1 MARSVDARLLELG
14 GGADL
19 ALGEGADLALGE
31 GADLALSGGADRAL
45 GGGAD
50 LRGGADLALGGDDA
64 QGVWVQG
71 VWLPTGSDAGLALG
85 VEP

>member
-1 MARSVDARLLELG
+1 MDARLLELG

-19 ALGEGADLALGE
+19 ALGGGADL
-31 GADLALSGGADRAL
+31 AL

-50 LRGGADLALGGDDA
+50 LAIGGGADLALGGDDA

-71 VWLPTGSDAGLALG
+71 VWLPRGSDAGLALG